1 MRLFDID
8 NPVMRAIIKVF
19 DCVALSVLWLV
30 FSLPVVTC
38 GAASAALYTACRS
51 CLRRGEG
58 YVWRTF
64 WEAFRENFKRS
75 TVLWLIV
82 LAVQALLLLDVWVCR
97 TFAASAVQMTVLYY
111 FVLALFCASMVWAAF
126 LTAYSALFTG
136 SVKEVLKFSLLL
148 PALHPL
154 RSLGVLAVILAEL
167 ALCLAAPALAL
178 LLPAAASL
186 ACGFPIENIF
196 LLHMSEEDVNKI
208 VHKEDSP

>member
-8 NPVMRAIIKVF
+8 NPVMRAILKVF

-51 CLRRGEG
+51 CLRWSEG

-75 TVLWLIV
+75 TLLWLVV
-82 LAVQALLLLDVWVCR
+82 LAVEALLLLDMWVLR
-97 TFAASAVQMTVLYY
+97 SFSAVGQLRALYY
-111 FVLALFCASMVWAAF
+111 VIVALFCVSMVWIAF
-126 LTAYSALFTG
+126 LTAYAALFNG
-136 SVKEVLKFSLLL
+136 SVKDVLKFSLLL
-148 PALHPL
+148 PALHPF
-154 RSLGVLAVILAEL
+154 RSLGLLAMLMMGVG
-167 ALCLAAPALAL
+167 LCLAVPVLAL
-178 LLPAAASL
+178 LLPALLSL
-186 ACGFPIENIF
+186 VSGMAMENIF
-196 LLHMSEEDVNKI
+196 LLHMSEEDAKKI

>member
-58 YVWRTF
+58 YAWRTF
-64 WEAFRENFKRS
+64 WESFRENFKRS
-75 TVLWLIV
+75 AVLWLIV

-97 TFAASAVQMTVLYY
+97 TFAAAAGQMRVLYWIT
-111 FVLALFCASMVWAAF
+111 LALFCASMVWAAF
-126 LTAYSALFTG
+126 LTAYAALFTG

-154 RSLGVLAVILAEL
+154 RSLPVPAVILAEL
-167 ALCLAAPALAL
+167 ALCFAAPALAL

-186 ACGFPIENIF
+186 ACGFIIEKVF

-208 VHKEDSP
+208 VHKEDHP